1 MSKAID
7 QSLFALYCTK
17 LFLFS
22 DRSPESNQARL
33 THALQP
39 SQPFRPLTTRMV
51 ITIKPRFTDT
61 RLIRTPRCLV
71 PRRLSF
77 DENVRAK
84 EGRKKTT
91 GFAYRLYSSHGF
103 LRFITSHSRFALASA
118 KRKTKRLRRR
128 LDTLLL
134 RAVYFVPGKRKPL
147 HFLLMQPALKYE
159 HPLIRTTD
167 TYFLPNQQI
176 FIESRPPYKI
186 ICRRPFQTYFYI
198 KRFIQR
204 TVLIK

>member
-1 MSKAID
+1 M
-7 QSLFALYCTK
+7 
-17 LFLFS
+17 
-22 DRSPESNQARL
+22 

-39 SQPFRPLTTRMV
+39 SQPFHPLTTRMV
-51 ITIKPRFTDT
+51 ITVKPRLTDT
-61 RLIRTPRCLV
+61 RLIRTPRCLI

-84 EGRKKTT
+84 EGRKETT
-91 GFAYRLYSSHGF
+91 GFACRLCPSHSP

-128 LDTLLL
+128 LDTSLL
-134 RAVYFVPGKRKPL
+134 RAVCFVPRKRKPL
-147 HFLLMQPALKYE
+147 RFLLFQPALKYG
-159 HPLIRTTD
+159 RTTD
-167 TYFLPNQQI
+167 TYFLRNQWI
-176 FIESRPPYKI
+176 FVESRPPYKL

>member
-1 MSKAID
+1 M
-7 QSLFALYCTK
+7 
-17 LFLFS
+17 
-22 DRSPESNQARL
+22 

-39 SQPFRPLTTRMV
+39 SQPFNPLTMRMV
-51 ITIKPRFTDT
+51 ITVKPRFTDT
-61 RLIRTPRCLV
+61 RLIWTPRCLL
-71 PRRLSF
+71 PRPVSF
-77 DENVRAK
+77 DETVRAK
-84 EGRKKTT
+84 EGGKETM
-91 GFAYRLYSSHGF
+91 GFACRLYPSHGP

-128 LDTLLL
+128 LDTSLL
-134 RAVYFVPGKRKPL
+134 RAVYFVPWKRKPL
-147 HFLLMQPALKYE
+147 HFLLIQPALKYG
-159 HPLIRTTD
+159 RTTD

-176 FIESRPPYKI
+176 FVESRSPYKM